1 MCVWPKRKGIAARL
15 EAKLAGFSTNQRQL
29 PGIADSGARATL
41 AWQMVASLRRLDY
54 TSRLRERPI
63 SPERADPRSMLFDPE
78 RAAILHARAGRIDE
92 AFWLT
97 FLMTHFGK
105 HAVHGWRRLQDVYS
119 GLGARSWSW
128 ERVSADPNAFRAW
141 LRDNRFLIG
150 GRFGNH
156 RKYESLSAD
165 SNTGTASVIEGYI
178 EWVGPEHSHAKLVGK
193 LVRKGG
199 NDPHVIFDQFY
210 GSMNVTR
217 FGRLAKF
224 DFLAL
229 VGRLDLAPISPGS
242 TYLKGATGPLRGAR
256 LLFGGNPTACISEHD
271 LESWLQEL
279 DAKLDVGM
287 QVLEDSLC
295 NWQKS
300 PGMFIHFRG

>member
-1 MCVWPKRKGIAARL
+1 MWPKRKEAAERL
-15 EAKLAGFSTNQRQL
+15 EAELAGFSTNQRDL
-29 PGIADSGARATL
+29 PGIADSRARATL
-41 AWQMVASLRRLDY
+41 AWQMVASIRRLDY
-54 TSRLRERPI
+54 ISRLRERPI
-63 SPERADPRSMLFDPE
+63 SPERADPRSALFDPQ
-78 RAAILHARAGRIDE
+78 RAAILHARDGRVDE

-105 HAVHGWRRLQDVYS
+105 HAAHGWRRLQDVYS
-119 GLGARSWSW
+119 CLGTGIWSW

-141 LRDNRFLIG
+141 LRDNRSRIG
-150 GRFGNH
+150 GGFGNH

-165 SNTGTASVIEGYI
+165 SAAGTAAVIEGYI
-178 EWVGPEHSHAKLVGK
+178 EWVGPARSHAKFVGD
-193 LVRKGG
+193 LVRTGG
-199 NDPHVIFDQFY
+199 NHPHTIFDHFY
-210 GSMNVTR
+210 RSMSVTR
-217 FGRLAKF
+217 FGRLGKF

-229 VGRLDLAPISPGS
+229 IGRLDLAPISPGS
-242 TYLKGATGPLRGAR
+242 AYLKGATGPLRGAR
-256 LLFGGNPTACISEHD
+256 LLFGGKPTACLSEQD

-300 PGMFIHFRG
+300 PERFVHFRG